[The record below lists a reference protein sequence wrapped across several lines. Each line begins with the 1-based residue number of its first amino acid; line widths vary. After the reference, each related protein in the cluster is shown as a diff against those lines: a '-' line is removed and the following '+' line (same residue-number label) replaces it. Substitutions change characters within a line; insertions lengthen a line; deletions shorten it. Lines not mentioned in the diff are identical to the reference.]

1 MRQCDST
8 LRGLSSS
15 TSPTT
20 ATTRATFVG
29 PAGAGEEAIPFVGAL
44 TVEEARLQAHGTAS
58 PMSTGQRRILCQSRS
73 RLVGL
78 GRGSPTAAI
87 GRSTP
92 TTAIRARRS
101 ASPSR
106 VGQRSGFGDR
116 WSTSGSVSHARWRRH
131 SVPCRFCW
139 EGNWTAEEARGAVAH
154 ALGQV
159 DVVTAGCAV
168 EDFGDDDE
176 FGELAGGGVGDVGE
190 FAADSSRARR
200 PWSSVRV
207 LVERRC
213 RGAGC
218 RCAAGR

>member
-1 MRQCDST
+1 M
-8 LRGLSSS
+8 
-15 TSPTT
+15 
-20 ATTRATFVG
+20 
-29 PAGAGEEAIPFVGAL
+29 
-44 TVEEARLQAHGTAS
+44 
-58 PMSTGQRRILCQSRS
+58 
-73 RLVGL
+73 
-78 GRGSPTAAI
+78 
-87 GRSTP
+87 
-92 TTAIRARRS
+92 
-101 ASPSR
+101 
-106 VGQRSGFGDR
+106 GFGDR

-176 FGELAGGGVGDVGE
+176 FGELAGGGVEDVGE
-190 FAADSSRARR
+190 FAADSSRTRR